1 MSNNKKHVG
10 ISNGGLALVWF
21 GAAIS
26 IAEILTGGFL
36 APLGFTKGVIT
47 ILIGHVLG
55 GGILFLAGTI
65 GSLKKVTSMES
76 TRLSFGL
83 HGSFVFSLLNILQL
97 LGWTAIM
104 IFQGARLF
112 DQAMLL
118 LTGYSNPTLW
128 TLLLTLFLCLWVSLG
143 LQQLCK
149 VNAVVVTLLL
159 LFCLRIGYMLF
170 KTPVVVS
177 SIDTSALSFGEG
189 VELSV
194 AMCLSWLPLVADYTS
209 KARRK
214 HGGPA
219 VSAVTY
225 ALASSFMFVLGLSL
239 VLTTGTAD
247 LPGMLV
253 GAGFGLPA
261 LFLVFFST
269 VTTTFLDVYSAGE
282 SSSNL
287 MPTMPVKL
295 FSLGICLV
303 GALLAV
309 SIPLTRF
316 EGFLYVIGSVFA
328 PLYALLFTD
337 FFILHRPS
345 MAQDNW
351 DLVNIVLWIIGV
363 FAYQM
368 LLPFASFFG
377 NTIVVMV
384 FTGLLSLLVRWGER
398 TWRLIKTK

>member
-1 MSNNKKHVG
+1 MSNNKKHEG
-10 ISNGGLALVWF
+10 ISNGGLALIWF

-26 IAEILTGGFL
+26 VAEILTGGFL
-36 APLGFTKGVIT
+36 APLGFAKGVIT
-47 ILIGHVLG
+47 ILIGHLLG

-65 GSLKKVTSMES
+65 GSMQKVSSMES
-76 TRLSFGL
+76 TRISFGRY
-83 HGSFVFSLLNILQL
+83 GSFAFSLLNILQL

-128 TLLLTLFLCLWVSLG
+128 ILLITLFLCLWILVG
-143 LQQLCK
+143 LQQLYK
-149 VNAVVVTLLL
+149 VNAVVVSLLL
-159 LFCLRIGYMLF
+159 LFCLSIGYMLLT
-170 KTPVVVS
+170 TPAVVS
-177 SIDTSALSFGEG
+177 PIDANAISFGEG

-209 KARRK
+209 KAQNKRS
-214 HGGPA
+214 GPA
-219 VSAVTY
+219 VSACTY
-225 ALASSFMFVLGLSL
+225 VLASSFMFVLGLAL
-239 VLTTGTAD
+239 VLATGTVD

-282 SSSNL
+282 SSRNL
-287 MPTMPVKL
+287 MTTMPVKQV
-295 FSLGICLV
+295 SLVVCFV
-303 GALLAV
+303 GALIALLV
-309 SIPLTRF
+309 PLTSF
-316 EGFLYVIGSVFA
+316 EGFLYLIGSVFS

-345 MAQDNW
+345 KAQDSW
-351 DLVNIVLWIIGV
+351 DWVNALLWLIGV

-368 LLPFASFFG
+368 FLPFASVFG

-384 FTGLLSLLVRWGER
+384 FTGLLCLLVRWGER